1 MVRHERTQ
9 DHDRQLLAAGGVPA
23 ALIRNKEWI
32 LEEFVRRLRVGL
44 PSATAPP
51 KSVIINTLPAYIT
64 RLALALTPGHD
75 LDFASEYSNIAVA
88 HGNERARMTDYSLAE
103 VIHEYQM
110 LREIFVQVLRRDA
123 SPTNEEWDVVHR
135 SIDEGI
141 AEGASAF
148 VQVHQRFR
156 ELFTAA
162 LSHDFRGPLA
172 NAINYLDLIRRD
184 AEPGQHGHFAV
195 RALHNLR
202 RVDRMIQDLLDTT
215 RTNAGARLPLHIE
228 SGEARTLAG
237 EAIGDLSLRAG
248 DRFVLDAPR
257 PVHGYWDVD
266 RLKQALN
273 NLLENAVKYGAD
285 DTPVTCRVSCTI
297 ERLFI
302 SVHNHGEPIDP
313 ALIPVLFQPFRRTL
327 SAEQSSKQGWGL
339 GLVLVQAIAEAHGG
353 SVGVESTHS
362 DGTVFTIDIP
372 CDARMGS
379 TADGN
384 AQ

>member
-1 MVRHERTQ
+1 MNAPQ

-32 LEEFVRRLRVGL
+32 LEEFVRRLRAGL
-44 PSATAPP
+44 TKATAPP
-51 KSVIINTLPAYIT
+51 KPVIINTLPAYIT

-75 LDFASEYSNIAVA
+75 LDFASEYSNIALA
-88 HGNERARMTDYSLAE
+88 HGNERARLTDYSLAE

-123 SPTNEEWDVVHR
+123 SPTDEQWDVVHR

-162 LSHDFRGPLA
+162 LTHDFRGPLA
-172 NAINYLDLIRRD
+172 NAMNYLDLVRRD

-195 RALHNLR
+195 RALHNLK

-215 RTNAGARLPLHIE
+215 RTNAGARLPLHIG
-228 SGEARTLAG
+228 SGEARALAG
-237 EAIGDLSLRAG
+237 EAIGDLILRAG
-248 DRFVLDAPR
+248 DRFVLDAPK
-257 PVHGYWDVD
+257 PVNGHWDVE

-285 DTPVTCRVSCTI
+285 DMPVTCRVSSSND
-297 ERLFI
+297 RLFI
-302 SVHNHGEPIDP
+302 SVHNQGEPIDP

-327 SAEQSSKQGWGL
+327 SAENSSKEGWGL
-339 GLVLVQAIAEAHGG
+339 GLTLVQAIAEAHGG
-353 SVGVESTHS
+353 SVGVESTPS

-372 CDARMGS
+372 CDARVATKAGD
-379 TADGN
+379 AD
-384 AQ
+384 

>member
-1 MVRHERTQ
+1 MNAPQ

-44 PSATAPP
+44 TSASTPP
-51 KSVIINTLPAYIT
+51 KPVIINTLPAYIT

-75 LDFASEYSNIAVA
+75 LEFASEYSNIALA
-88 HGNERARMTDYSLAE
+88 HGNERARLTDYSLAE

-110 LREIFVQVLRRDA
+110 LREIFVEVLRREAKATD
-123 SPTNEEWDVVHR
+123 EQWDIVHR

-148 VQVHQRFR
+148 VLVHQRFR

-162 LSHDFRGPLA
+162 LTHDFRGPLA

-195 RALHNLR
+195 RALHNLK
-202 RVDRMIQDLLDTT
+202 RVDRMIHDLLDTT

-228 SGEARTLAG
+228 SGEARTLAA
-237 EAIGDLSLRAG
+237 EAIGDLVLRAG

-257 PVHGYWDVD
+257 PVHGHWDVD
-266 RLKQALN
+266 RLKQALT

-285 DTPVTCRVSCTI
+285 ETPVTCRVSCTV

-313 ALIPVLFQPFRRTL
+313 AMIPVLFQPFRRTL
-327 SAEQSSKQGWGL
+327 TAERSSKEGWGL
-339 GLVLVQAIAEAHGG
+339 GLMLVQAIAEAHAG
-353 SVGVESTHS
+353 SVAVESTPS

-372 CDARMGS
+372 CDARKAAAGGS
-379 TADGN
+379 PS
-384 AQ
+384 

>member
-1 MVRHERTQ
+1 MDAPQ

-32 LEEFVRRLRVGL
+32 LEEFVRRLREGL
-44 PSATAPP
+44 SSASAPP
-51 KSVIINTLPAYIT
+51 KPVIINTLPAYIT
-64 RLALALTPGHD
+64 RLALALAPGHD
-75 LDFASEYSNIAVA
+75 LEFASEYSNIAMA
-88 HGNERARMTDYSLAE
+88 HGNERARLTDYSLAE
-103 VIHEYQM
+103 VIREYQL

-123 SPTNEEWDVVHR
+123 SPANEEWNVVHR
-135 SIDEGI
+135 SIDESI

-172 NAINYLDLIRRD
+172 NAMNYLDLIRRD

-195 RALHNLR
+195 RALHNLK

-228 SGEARTLAG
+228 SGEARSLASDV
-237 EAIGDLSLRAG
+237 IRDLSLRAG
-248 DRFVLDAPR
+248 DRFVLDAPK
-257 PVHGYWDVD
+257 PVRGYWDVE

-285 DTPVTCRVSCTI
+285 DTPVTCRVSSTI
-297 ERLFI
+297 ERLFM

-313 ALIPVLFQPFRRTL
+313 ALIPVLFEPFRRTL
-327 SAEQSSKQGWGL
+327 SAEQSRKPGWGL
-339 GLVLVQAIAEAHGG
+339 GLMLVQAIAEAHGG
-353 SVGVESTHS
+353 SVAVESTHS

-372 CDARMGS
+372 CDARQESAVGGD
-379 TADGN
+379 AE
-384 AQ
+384 